1 METRQLS
8 VLLVEDEIA
17 LAEMYRI
24 GLERAGYLVRLATD
38 GPSGLQ
44 EGINA
49 PPDLLLVDI
58 RLPGFDGFQ
67 LLHKLRERVD
77 TQDLPAVVLSN
88 FGSDEM
94 LDRGRQLR
102 VLAHFVKAQT
112 PPSRLCEWIEGWRV
126 SDGATAGSEVPVS
139 APARESLGVEMPQAD
154 GFHTDPK

>member
-1 METRQLS
+1 METQQLS
-8 VLLVEDEIA
+8 ILLVEDEVA

-24 GLERAGYLVRLATD
+24 GLERAGYLVRLATN
-38 GPSGLQ
+38 GPSGL
-44 EGINA
+44 EEAIKA

-67 LLHKLRERVD
+67 LLQQLRQRVD

-112 PPSRLCEWIEGWRV
+112 PPGRLCEWIQSWRV
-126 SDGATAGSEVPVS
+126 SGGVIAGSEVAVS
-139 APARESLGVEMPQAD
+139 AATTNHWVS
-154 GFHTDPK
+154 

>member
-1 METRQLS
+1 METQRLS
-8 VLLVEDEIA
+8 ILLVEDEVA

-38 GPSGLQ
+38 GPSGL
-44 EGINA
+44 EAAIKA

-102 VLAHFVKAQT
+102 VLAYFVKAQT
-112 PPSRLCEWIEGWRV
+112 PPSRLCEWIESWRV
-126 SDGATAGSEVPVS
+126 SDGAVAGSKVAAS
-139 APARESLGVEMPQAD
+139 AATRESLGVEMPQAD
-154 GFHTDPK
+154 EFQTAPK

>member
-1 METRQLS
+1 METQQLS
-8 VLLVEDEIA
+8 ILLVEDEVV

-44 EGINA
+44 EAINA

-67 LLHKLRERVD
+67 LLQQLRQRMD
-77 TQDLPAVVLSN
+77 TQDVPTVVLSN
-88 FGSDEM
+88 FSSDEM

-112 PPSRLCEWIEGWRV
+112 PPGRLCEWIDSWRV
-126 SDGATAGSEVPVS
+126 AHSAIARSEVAGS
-139 APARESLGVEMPQAD
+139 AATHESLGVVMPQAD
-154 GFHTDPK
+154 EFQTDAT